1 MKTYLLPAALC
12 ISLLSSQVYA
22 QETTQREAAKA
33 QEKAAKAQEKA
44 VEKQRRVEEVRVIRN
59 LQGEPTDIIIR
70 KKNDDADVK
79 LNITI
84 KGDKI
89 TVNGKSVDEF
99 EHDDV
104 SVDLNVN
111 PRVFLRSA
119 SPFRTGGQEFR
130 GFTRSFS
137 ENRTFLGVSTTVA
150 EKGAKVVSVTP
161 GSPAEKAGL
170 QKDDVIIRINET
182 KIENPDGLS
191 KFIREQKKGDKV
203 TVHVLRNN
211 KEQKLSATLEENNT
225 FNFNFEMPEIA
236 TLGNMD
242 FFMTRGPRLGIRAQ
256 DLEEGDGAKILGID
270 EDSPAQKSGLKEN
283 DIIQS
288 VDGKPVKSV
297 DDLVKITREA
307 GEKSSFDFKVSRDG
321 KTQSLTLKIPKKL
334 KTATL

>member
-1 MKTYLLPAALC
+1 MKTYLLPAALF
-12 ISLLSSQVYA
+12 ISMLSSQVHA

-79 LNITI
+79 LNINI

-89 TVNGKSVDEF
+89 TVNGKPVDEF
-99 EHDDV
+99 EHEDV
-104 SVDLNVN
+104 AVDISAN
-111 PRVFLRSA
+111 PRIFLRSA
-119 SPFRTGGQEFR
+119 SPFRTDGQEFR
-130 GFTRSFS
+130 ALSRSFS

-150 EKGAKVVSVTP
+150 ENGAKVVSVTP

-170 QKDDVIIRINET
+170 QKDDIIIRINET

-191 KFIREQKKGDKV
+191 KFIRDQKKGDKV
-203 TVHVLRNN
+203 TVHILRNN
-211 KEQKLSATLEENNT
+211 KEQKLSAILEENNS
-225 FNFNFEMPEIA
+225 FNFNFEMPEIGK
-236 TLGNMD
+236 LGNMD

-256 DLEEGDGAKILGID
+256 DLEEGEGAKILGID

-283 DIIQS
+283 DIIQG

-307 GEKSSFDFKVSRDG
+307 GEKSSFDFKVTRDG
-321 KTQSLTLKIPKKL
+321 KTHNLTLKIPKKL